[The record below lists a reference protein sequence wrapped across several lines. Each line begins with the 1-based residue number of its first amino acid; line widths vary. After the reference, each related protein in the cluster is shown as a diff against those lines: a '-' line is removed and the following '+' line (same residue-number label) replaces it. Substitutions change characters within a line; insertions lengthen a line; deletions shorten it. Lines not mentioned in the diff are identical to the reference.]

1 MRRFV
6 SDFLLPVVRGGAAHV
21 GRPLGLSAVDAHD
34 CDELPLTEGDALA
47 EARRLPAWRARS
59 RLARWRRRRRSTRP
73 ACAWAPRCTTCSA
86 LGHPE
91 LGGARSRRADRV
103 AAAALE
109 LASVGAPPSAQR
121 GGEPALAAG
130 AAARDRARRSHR
142 ALLAGAADVRGPPA
156 AAPGD
161 GAARAAARARRT
173 DQPELAARDRH
184 PGGGAA
190 GVPRAQRRQPA
201 GRGAGSAPPRSA
213 RRLGADSARAALS
226 RAWRA
231 SSPARR

>member
-21 GRPLGLSAVDAHD
+21 ARPLGMSAV
-34 CDELPLTEGDALA
+34 ERML
-47 EARRLPAWRARS
+47 RRAAADRKATRWPSSPPAAWRTRITF
-59 RLARWRRRRRSTRP
+59 RRCCRRRRSTRP
-73 ACAWAPRCTTCSA
+73 ACAWAPRCTTCSRSGIRSWA
-86 LGHPE
+86 APDRA
-91 LGGARSRRADRV
+91 ARIASPRRRWSSRRSARRR
-103 AAAALE
+103 
-109 LASVGAPPSAQR
+109 SAQR
-121 GGEPALAAG
+121 GGEPPFVAG

-161 GAARAAARARRT
+161 GAARAPAGARRT
-173 DQPELAARDRH
+173 DQPELAAGDRH

-213 RRLGADSARAALS
+213 GRLGSDPARAALS
-226 RAWRA
+226 RRWRA